1 MRAQAFLA
9 DSHSA
14 DFQEGTWT
22 FEPHNDFTVVAGT
35 FAIIPQNQ
43 YESLLSAVRG
53 IRNSMA
59 VHPDCTMDSEF
70 MDMVTR
76 VDEVLIEIGED

>member
-1 MRAQAFLA
+1 MNTKTVIA

-22 FEPHNDFTVVAGT
+22 LEPHNDFKLVAGT
-35 FAIIPQNQ
+35 FAIMPEQQ
-43 YESLLSAVRG
+43 YNKLLTALKG

-59 VHPDCTMDSEF
+59 VHPDYEPNSEF
-70 MDMVTR
+70 EDMVSR
-76 VDEVLIEIGED
+76 VDDVLSEIE